1 MPFAAARLRIAGQ
14 LPRWLGRLVF
24 AVAQWRAERAH
35 SRARRDLLDL
45 DDYLGDILAFSGRG
59 E

>member
-1 MPFAAARLRIAGQ
+1 VFRL
-14 LPRWLGRLVF
+14 
-24 AVAQWRAERAH
+24 AQWRAERSH

>member
-1 MPFAAARLRIAGQ
+1 MLSEAQGAEKARVLYD
-14 LPRWLGRLVF
+14 LGNVAFR
-24 AVAQWRAERAH
+24 VAQWRAERTH

-45 DDYLGDILAFSGRG
+45 DDFLGDILAFAGRG